1 MLCCSRCRRRRFC
14 RCWQRCRQR
23 YSSSP
28 LSSALSSPC
37 LPEAELR
44 NGLPGGESGSPREGL
59 LLEATLFFR
68 RIRPRAPAWMRRFG
82 LEWSYRLLSNPRRL
96 AYRYLV
102 RGPRV
107 LPMLSRYRVS
117 LRTERER
124 SLATNEVVD
133 PDAEPLD
140 AM

>member
-1 MLCCSRCRRRRFC
+1 MHFRYGVSLC
-14 RCWQRCRQR
+14 
-23 YSSSP
+23 
-28 LSSALSSPC
+28 ALQI
-37 LPEAELR
+37 
-44 NGLPGGESGSPREGL
+44 
-59 LLEATLFFR
+59 T
-68 RIRPRAPAWMRRFG
+68 
-82 LEWSYRLLSNPRRL
+82 RLHDGPVSF
-96 AYRYLV
+96 V